1 MAVRR
6 NPSNELGFFIG
17 GMCEATAGA
26 LGALIS
32 RTYFV
37 WTSAGRGRRVI
48 WLWVRC
54 RAGMLDTTEDQST
67 VQVDHPG
74 RPVTPL
80 CGKCRARRSTP
91 HVIFVHVCGKVS
103 SRDARLH
110 RGSINCA
117 GRPSWPTC
125 SPAVREVSSETLEP
139 HVIGHVCRKVSSRD
153 ARHHSWGCAR
163 QPNGLASLT
172 RRGYPL
178 GSGRTFSTIIVI
190 SSDCS
195 YPPTKFCTSFN
206 VPWRIPFAVSS

>member
-1 MAVRR
+1 MGKV
-6 NPSNELGFFIG
+6 S
-17 GMCEATAGA
+17 
-26 LGALIS
+26 
-32 RTYFV
+32 
-37 WTSAGRGRRVI
+37 GRDARHHRGSI
-48 WLWVRC
+48 NC
-54 RAGMLDTTEDQST
+54 A
-67 VQVDHPG
+67 G

-91 HVIFVHVCGKVS
+91 HVIFVHVCQKVS
-103 SRDARLH
+103 GRDARHH

-117 GRPSWPTC
+117 GRPSWSTC
-125 SPAVREVSSETLEP
+125 NPAVREVSSETLEP
-139 HVIGHVCRKVSSRD
+139 HVIFVHVCGKVSSKMLDTTAGVVRVD
-153 ARHHSWGCAR
+153 
-163 QPNGLASLT
+163 PNALASLT